1 MSFWFGKFFIVLNK
15 IRVVVVRYS
24 FRVLFVIIFSIFD
37 NFFDLVRGIDSIW
50 YIGGIRRMDVVF
62 KEVNKFWEIVW
73 LDVLIY
79 VIFLMV
85 GC

>member
-1 MSFWFGKFFIVLNK
+1 M
-15 IRVVVVRYS
+15 VVVRYS
-24 FRVLFVIIFSIFD
+24 FRVLFDIIFSIFD

-50 YIGGIRRMDVVF
+50 YVGGIRWMDVVF